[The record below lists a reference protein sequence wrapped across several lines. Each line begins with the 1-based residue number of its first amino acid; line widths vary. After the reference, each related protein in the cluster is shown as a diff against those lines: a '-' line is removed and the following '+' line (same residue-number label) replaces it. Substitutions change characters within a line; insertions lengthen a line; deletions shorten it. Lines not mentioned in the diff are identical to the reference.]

1 MKKLTRTHKT
11 KDEKRRLLLT
21 KKNVKQEARVVKY
34 GSDSVGTVA
43 ANFNKRFVAAFMA
56 LVFAL
61 SVLVVGVNFSGRAAD
76 EVNRTYLVNSGSN
89 LEDGFAMLDDVDST
103 DGMVLRKG
111 LKKNNDGTYDLR
123 MEAYA
128 TGESKEVSEQI
139 PTDFVLVI
147 DQSGSMSTEDMPV
160 GDSYSSAGSSFSI
173 STIANSDDAYY
184 YKDSSSGTDKYYR
197 VYAKRGYMYNYVDAN
212 SYYMDDL
219 FNKYKHFNYFA
230 NETVYQGS
238 NGYYYK
244 GTDGKYYLMYLHVKG
259 TAVGSTSGQ
268 RWFAYNCYLYY
279 DDESGTQ
286 HQITNDSC
294 TGAWNDWHGSI
305 TYYVYRQFA
314 YQRYSIFHS
323 CKFGH
328 PLYKRY
334 IGYNELCYKDE
345 DGEEHSLIATQYC
358 NSSGTPVTSEG
369 GSTEA
374 KYGRTLYKANSTE
387 SRLSALN
394 TSAKA
399 FIDLVASQT
408 NTKANG
414 TTERVDHRI
423 AVVGF
428 ASDNTSTYTYNNN
441 ELLSPDTS
449 VEDNTS
455 FAGTSLDGKGHDGPQ
470 YGSSEITSAY
480 SNALVST
487 KTEAGAT
494 SLKTSIDYV
503 TAYGG
508 TEPETGFE
516 MAYNVLNSRSSTDK
530 QYTKMD
536 GTKAD
541 RNTVVIFFTDGRP
554 GNYSY
559 SNQYEAANKVVD
571 AARNIKND
579 LGTPVYSIGVFGES
593 DGNPLTYSKYQITSY
608 SSNDDYDSDH
618 VYYTYKNYQSDDGDE
633 TFDEILTEFSYDID
647 YYDVTTYEWW
657 FTGAS
662 STKYTNADLL
672 YRIWRQNSSGYSSTA
687 TDTIADYMRT
697 VSSEYPDATAFVDED
712 WYDSD
717 TSKRSGTYDNMV
729 TSVRGTKGSGKY
741 YYIATSAS
749 ALTTAFSDI
758 FESTIGEGTT
768 SSVTYN
774 DTNSY
779 LQDIITDQFDTSN
792 ATGTVTVYSAN
803 NITDVTDGNPIV
815 NSWTLVDPTPSGIDV
830 SYSSNTVT
838 DSDFKKTWTVEGFDY
853 SSHYVAAANS
863 SDAQKV
869 VLTISGLTTT
879 NVGLLTTNESTSG
892 LYSIA
897 TTSGEDDS
905 MESAFPIPTTTRA
918 KYDLQYT
925 GDNASGTDVT
935 VMLKLSVDGLPVSGT
950 FGGLTF
956 NSDGLVEWTDAADDS
971 ELIVEDLPSNYK
983 LESYVINNDSSGS
996 YEYTL
1001 KLDDTVEDFWKST
1014 STTNAFELTE
1024 TEQTITINSVLNN
1037 RTVTLQET
1045 VSGPYSNDENTFS
1058 PTLIL
1063 IPPSGTTLD
1072 SDASKTI
1079 ANGITLTKD
1088 STENY
1093 LVGQIDSIQGDG
1105 ANSQLTLSLP
1115 AGWTLKITQ
1124 SNSGTYYEDPEI
1136 SYTKSGG
1143 NATAYDETNG
1153 ISVDSDMSITIHNP
1167 SKSSIAPE
1175 TGFLDNANHMSLF
1188 MYVVAGILI
1197 IAACIAF
1204 LYNRKKQNKV

>member
-1 MKKLTRTHKT
+1 
-11 KDEKRRLLLT
+11 
-21 KKNVKQEARVVKY
+21 
-34 GSDSVGTVA
+34 
-43 ANFNKRFVAAFMA
+43 MA

-128 TGESKEVSEQI
+128 TGASKEVTEQI

-147 DQSGSMSTEDMPV
+147 DQSGSMKYKDMPV
-160 GDSYSSAGSSFSI
+160 GDNYTAAGTSWSFS
-173 STIANSDDAYY
+173 TIGTEQEKEENGTAYY
-184 YKDSSSGTDKYYR
+184 YRDDSGNYYR
-197 VYAKRGYMYNYVDAN
+197 VYAKRGYMYEYIDA
-212 SYYMDDL
+212 SSWTMDKL
-219 FNKYKHFNYFA
+219 FNKYKYFHYFA
-230 NETVYQGS
+230 DGTIEEKTGGS
-238 NGYYYK
+238 NGYYFK
-244 GTDGKYYLMYLHVKG
+244 GDDGKYYIIYGHVRG
-259 TAVGSTSGQ
+259 TMVDNPANA
-268 RWFAYNCYLYY
+268 RWFAYNIDLYY
-279 DDESGTQ
+279 DDDSGTP
-286 HQITNDSC
+286 HTIKNTCKGSV
-294 TGAWNDWHGSI
+294 TDWHNLLNGQIS
-305 TYYVYRQFA
+305 YYVYRQLL
-314 YQRYSIFHS
+314 YNVTSVMHN
-323 CKFGH
+323 CKFGY

-334 IGYNELCYKDE
+334 IGYNELCYKDA
-345 DGEEHSLIATQYC
+345 DGNEISLASTQYC
-358 NSSGTPVTSEG
+358 KSGTPTTTET
-369 GSTEA
+369 GSTEK
-374 KYGRTLYKANSTE
+374 KYSGTLYTADSTE
-387 SRLSALN
+387 SRLEALN

-428 ASDNTSTYTYNNN
+428 ASENSSSYTYNNN
-441 ELLSPDTS
+441 ELLSPDSS
-449 VEDNTS
+449 VSANNSTFYGAAYSAD
-455 FAGTSLDGKGHDGPQ
+455 GTLNLNSSGSKITGWDGPQ
-470 YGSSEITSAY
+470 YGTSAIDSAY
-480 SNALVST
+480 SSALVST
-487 KTEAGAT
+487 KTDAGKE
-494 SLKTSIDYV
+494 SLKKSIDYV

-508 TEPETGFE
+508 TQPDIGFK
-516 MAYNVLNSRSSTDK
+516 MAKNVLSAREVT

-536 GTKAD
+536 GSTAD
-541 RNTVVIFFTDGRP
+541 RRTAVIFFTDGRP

-559 SNQYEAANKVVD
+559 SNQYEVANKVVEE
-571 AARNIKND
+571 ASYIKNT
-579 LGTPVYSIGVFGES
+579 LNTPVYSIGVFGES
-593 DGNPLTYSKYQITSY
+593 DGNPLTYSKYQVVNSSSSETLYDTTYTTYQTYRYETSESY
-608 SSNDDYDSDH
+608 SD
-618 VYYTYKNYQSDDGDE
+618 V
-633 TFDEILTEFSYDID
+633 LTNFSYDKD
-647 YYDVTTYEWW
+647 YEGIAYP
-657 FTGAS
+657 FTNNTDYAHI
-662 STKYTNADLL
+662 L
-672 YRIWRQNSSGYSSTA
+672 YRIWEQNTSGYSSPA
-687 TDTIADYMRT
+687 SDTIADYMRT

-758 FESTIGEGTT
+758 FESTKGTGTT
-768 SSVTYN
+768 SNVTYN
-774 DTNSY
+774 GTNSY
-779 LQDIITDQFDTSN
+779 LEDIITSQFDTSN
-792 ATGTVTVYSAN
+792 ATGTVSVYSAN
-803 NITDVTDGNPIV
+803 NITDVTDSNPTV

-830 SYSSNTVT
+830 SYSSKTDT
-838 DSDFKKTWTVEGFDY
+838 DSDFKKTWKVEGFDY

-863 SDAQKV
+863 ANAQKV

-879 NVGLLTTNESTSG
+879 NTGTLTTNTSASG
-892 LYSIA
+892 LYSKA

-925 GDNASGTDVT
+925 GDNAYGTDVT

-1188 MYVVAGILI
+1188 MYVVAGLLVL
-1197 IAACIAF
+1197 AACIAF
-1204 LYNRKKQNKV
+1204 IFNKRKQNKV